1 MAETP
6 TILVADSSDDRRRD
20 LGLAL
25 YEGGY
30 EVINAVNGEE
40 AIRFTAGL
48 NPTLVIVH
56 TGLEGI
62 EPLELYERVK
72 ATGLDVPPF
81 LVLYDDPAALPE
93 ELPEKDVFFLS
104 SIELEPAQLLL
115 QVRLLLLAREVG
127 GELSDTID
135 VLYGDLTRIDIGDLL
150 RVLQKFVISG
160 HILFSV
166 GPQAGIWLKDGAV
179 IAAHWS
185 TIRGRK
191 AFNRVAS
198 LRGGSF
204 VLNLETFKGERE
216 IDVDLAT
223 LVNDAVEEKLELEEL
238 FRALPSLSS
247 HVSLKMGE
255 DFFATEF
262 TSVERQVLTAV
273 EGAKN
278 LAGLI
283 DRVPVEDLKTVRA
296 IASLQERGILKIEEP
311 ERHTYIVTDS
321 TSDLLPSF
329 ARRHHITVVP
339 LSVLFGSQVFKDGV
353 DLQPDQFYRRLV
365 QSNKLPTTSPPSIGE
380 FKEAYSRLIG
390 NGDIVSIHIS
400 QKLSDTPKRATDAV
414 KQGMPEFEKLREA
427 TGVAGTPAIRIVDS
441 LQTTIGLGM
450 MVILAQRM
458 AERGLSADEIVRRLE
473 DHRKRYY
480 LLFSVDTLE
489 YLQKGGRIGKAQAML
504 GTLFGIK
511 PILGL
516 LNGEVGPVDKVRGGR
531 NVIPKLVALFK
542 QRVDSKRP
550 VIVGVGH
557 ASAPK
562 WGGKLKEA
570 IAREFKVIEFFES
583 EIGPIV
589 GTHVGPGTVGA
600 CMFQP
605 TPEELEILGP
615 AAES

>member
-48 NPTLVIVH
+48 NPTLVIAH
-56 TGLEGI
+56 TGLDGI
-62 EPLELYERVK
+62 GPLDLYERVK
-72 ATGLDVPPF
+72 ATGLDLPPF
-81 LVLYDDPAALPE
+81 LVLYDDLSALPE
-93 ELPEKDVFFLS
+93 DLPETNVYFLS
-104 SIELEPAQLLL
+104 SSELAPDKLLL

-160 HILFSV
+160 HVLFSI
-166 GPQAGIWLKDGAV
+166 GPGAGIWLKDGAV

-185 TIRGRK
+185 GIRGRK

-204 VLNLETFKGERE
+204 VLNLETFEGERE
-216 IDVDLAT
+216 IDTDLAT
-223 LVNDAVEEKLELEEL
+223 LVSDAVEEKLQLEDM
-238 FRALPSLSS
+238 FKALPSLNS

-255 DFFATEF
+255 DFFSIEF
-262 TSVERQVLTAV
+262 TGVERKVLTGV

-278 LAGLI
+278 LADLI
-283 DRVPVEDLKTVRA
+283 DRVPVEDLLVVRA
-296 IASLQERGILKIEEP
+296 IASLQERGILAIEEP
-311 ERHTYIVTDS
+311 ERYTYIVTDS

-329 ARRHHITVVP
+329 ARRNHITVVP

-353 DLQPDQFYRRLV
+353 DLQPDQFYRRLA
-365 QSNKLPTTSPPSIGE
+365 QSNRLPTTSPPTIGE
-380 FKEAYSRLIG
+380 FREAYTRLIG

-400 QKLSDTPKRATDAV
+400 QKLSDTPKRASDAA
-414 KQGMPEFEKLREA
+414 KQGMSEFEKLREA
-427 TGVAGTPAIRIVDS
+427 TGVAGSPMIHVVDS
-441 LQTTIGLGM
+441 LQTTIGLGL
-450 MVILAQRM
+450 MVVLAQRM
-458 AERGLSADEIVRRLE
+458 AEHGLTADEIVRRLE

-542 QRVDSKRP
+542 QRVDPKRP
-550 VIVGVGH
+550 VIVGVAH

-562 WGGKLKEA
+562 WGGKLKDA
-570 IAREFKVIEFFES
+570 IAKDFKVVEFLEG

-615 AAES
+615 ES

>member
-48 NPTLVIVH
+48 NPTLVIAH
-56 TGLEGI
+56 TGLDGVG
-62 EPLELYERVK
+62 PLNLYERVK

-81 LVLYDDPAALPE
+81 LILYDDPAAIPE
-93 ELPEKDVFFLS
+93 EIPEKDVYFLS
-104 SIELEPAQLLL
+104 SAELAPAKLLL

-127 GELSDTID
+127 GELSDSID

-150 RVLQKFVISG
+150 GVLQKFVISG
-160 HILFSV
+160 HVLFSI
-166 GPQAGIWLKDGAV
+166 GPEAGIWLKDGAV
-179 IAAHWS
+179 IASHWS
-185 TIRGRK
+185 GIRGRK

-204 VLNLETFKGERE
+204 VLNLESFDGDRE

-223 LVNDAVEEKLELEEL
+223 LVNDAVEEKLELDEL
-238 FRALPSLSS
+238 FRALPSLNS
-247 HVSLKMGE
+247 HVLLKMGE
-255 DFFATEF
+255 DFFSTEF
-262 TSVERQVLTAV
+262 TGIERQVLTAV

-278 LAGLI
+278 LADLI
-283 DRVPVEDLKTVRA
+283 DRVPAQDLAAVQA
-296 IASLQERGILKIEEP
+296 IASLHERGILKIEEL

-365 QSNKLPTTSPPSIGE
+365 QENKLPTTSPPSIGE
-380 FKEAYSRLIG
+380 FKETYSRLVG

-400 QKLSDTPKRATDAV
+400 QKLSDTPKRARDAV
-414 KQGMPEFEKLREA
+414 TQGREEFEKLREA
-427 TGVAGTPAIRIVDS
+427 TGVGGKPVIHVVDS
-441 LQTTIGLGM
+441 LQTTMGLGM
-450 MVILAQRM
+450 MVILAERM
-458 AERGLSADEIVRRLE
+458 AERGLTASEIVSRLE
-473 DHRKRYY
+473 DHRKRYH

-504 GTLFGIK
+504 GTLLGIK

-531 NVIPKLVALFK
+531 NVIPKLISLFK
-542 QRVDSKRP
+542 QRVDPKRP
-550 VIVGVGH
+550 VIVGVAH

-562 WGGKLKEA
+562 WGGKLKDA
-570 IAREFKVIEFFES
+570 IAKNFKVVEFMES

-615 AAES
+615 EEQ